1 MMKMT
6 ISMNEKAAN
15 LLKIKSQETRR
26 KEKEVFIQSLENRE
40 KHKVFHA
47 IERNQPQV
55 VEEFISRNMMSLNT
69 CTDPLGNS
77 LLNVAVQCGCE
88 EIVDA
93 LIKNGAYIN
102 TQNHQLNTPLHYAI
116 SYNFTKLVDLLMESG
131 ADETIK
137 NLKRHTPW

>member
-1 MMKMT
+1 M
-6 ISMNEKAAN
+6 
-15 LLKIKSQETRR
+15 
-26 KEKEVFIQSLENRE
+26 
-40 KHKVFHA
+40 
-47 IERNQPQV
+47 

-102 TQNHQLNTPLHYAI
+102 TQNNQGNTPLHYAI